1 MVIPLEPT
9 ATELLHQLV
18 NRYAHYR
25 KKAVQRGQIT
35 PHDAAALMVAYGE
48 GIEHAMRAFLQE
60 DKFQPHAEVDR
71 IKAQVIQAVIDLD
84 PHDVLNHRLYS
95 GTKPHDGEEKPWT

>member
-1 MVIPLEPT
+1 MVMAPESEDR
-9 ATELLHQLV
+9 TELLAQLV
-18 NRYAHYR
+18 KRYAHYR
-25 KKAVQRGQIT
+25 KKAVQSGQT
-35 PHDAAALMVAYGE
+35 APHEAAALMLAYGE

-60 DKFQPHAEVDR
+60 DQFQPHAGVDQ

-95 GTKPHDGEEKPWT
+95 GAKPHD